1 MCPDDAAIR
10 AVPGGVLLA
19 VRVIPR
25 ASRTTLAGTRGEAI
39 LIRLAA
45 PPVEDAANEA
55 LIDFLA
61 SLLDVP
67 RRNITIQS
75 GSHSRTKQ
83 VRVTRIDAA
92 AAAQRLGLPA

>member
-1 MCPDDAAIR
+1 MCPDVAAVR
-10 AVPGGVLLA
+10 AVPGGVILD

-25 ASRTTLAGTRGEAI
+25 ATRTILAGTRGQAI

-45 PPVEDAANEA
+45 PPVDDAANEA
-55 LIDFLA
+55 LIQFLA

-67 RRNITIQS
+67 RRNVTIQS

-83 VRVTRIDAA
+83 VRVSGIDAVA
-92 AAAQRLGLPA
+92 AALRLGLA

>member
-1 MCPDDAAIR
+1 MCPDVAAVR
-10 AVPGGVLLA
+10 AVSGGVMLA

-45 PPVEDAANEA
+45 PPVDDAANEA
-55 LIDFLA
+55 LIQFLA

-67 RRNITIQS
+67 RRNVTIQS
-75 GSHSRTKQ
+75 GGHSRSKG
-83 VRVTRIDAA
+83 VHVSGIDAA
-92 AAAQRLGLPA
+92 AAAHRLGLA